1 VRIVLSG
8 NGELVTAARPD
19 LPPAQAD
26 GSFQVWSRI
35 AFGGLDPGVYEIKLT
50 VAQGGATARRTMAIE
65 VEYNARCL
73 MGASLI

>member
-1 VRIVLSG
+1 MRIVLSG

-26 GSFQVWSRI
+26 GSFQVWSPI
-35 AFGGLDPGVYEIKLT
+35 AFGGLDPGVYEIKVT

-65 VEYNARCL
+65 VE
-73 MGASLI
+73 